1 MLLYE
6 SPAGILMLQLAADGR
21 RLAVCD
27 WLTSYPA
34 GFLPERSESCI
45 RLRHYASLL
54 DRYFDGDFEA
64 VVNADLAP
72 GNATAFRM
80 QIWKHLR
87 IIPAGHTLTYGKL
100 ALIATG
106 NPHAARPAGAA
117 CAANRISIFIPCH
130 RVVRPSSEGN
140 YRGGSEAKQFL
151 LSFEATLT

>member
-6 SPAGILMLQLAADGR
+6 SPAGTLLLQLAPDGR

-27 WLTSYPA
+27 WLTSYQA
-34 GFLPERSESCI
+34 GSLPDRSESCM

-72 GNATAFRM
+72 GNATAFRT

-87 IIPAGHTLTYGKL
+87 VIPAGHTLTYGNL
-100 ALIATG
+100 ALKATG
-106 NPHAARPAGAA
+106 NPHAARAAGAA

-130 RVVRPSSEGN
+130 RVVLPSSGGN
-140 YRGGSEAKQFL
+140 YRGGSEAKRFL
-151 LSFEATLT
+151 LSLEAR